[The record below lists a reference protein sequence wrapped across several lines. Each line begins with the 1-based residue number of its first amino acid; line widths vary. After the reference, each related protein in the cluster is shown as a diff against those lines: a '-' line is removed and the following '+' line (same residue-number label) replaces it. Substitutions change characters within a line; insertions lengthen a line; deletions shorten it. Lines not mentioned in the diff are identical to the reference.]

1 MLESW
6 HDQTADEPA
15 SLLSRRVVLAGSGGA
30 MLAAAAG
37 LQAEE
42 GGRTLGS
49 EEDLFTSGARHT
61 LVLQDRRLV
70 LPADL
75 RSRLAADGA
84 RFLTLDA
91 DPVRMWRG
99 EHAALLTN
107 PQTRLLGVTPWIEF
121 VMIQGLAAESRRRAR
136 YQRFDAGN
144 DAMVWLIA

>member
-6 HDQTADEPA
+6 HDKTADEPA

-42 GGRTLGS
+42 GQTRGS
-49 EEDLFTSGARHT
+49 EEDLFAAGARHT

-70 LPADL
+70 LPEDL
-75 RSRLAADGA
+75 RSRLTADGA
-84 RFLTLDA
+84 RFLTLDV